1 MAIHQPGGQ
10 PDPGFIFGE
19 MQLFQRSLALKGAI
33 ELDLFTHV
41 GNGARTPAALA
52 AACGASERGLR
63 ILCDYLTICG
73 HLTKHNQAY
82 DLTPTSR
89 SFLHRNSP
97 AYLGSMAGFLIS
109 GFQLAAFRDVAGAVR
124 NGGAAKSEALAPE
137 SPIWVEFARSMA
149 PLMAM
154 VGAAA
159 ASRLIP
165 RDAGPM
171 KILDI
176 AAGHG
181 MYGIAVA
188 QHNPQAEIVAQDWS
202 NVLEVAKEN
211 AAKAGVR
218 ARYQTL
224 PGSAFDVD
232 YGGPYDLVLVPNF
245 AHHFDPPLA
254 TNFFRK
260 CHAALVPGGRIAL
273 IEFVPDED
281 RISPPAQAAFAL
293 TMLVG
298 TPTGDAYTFSEYQ
311 RMLHESGFRNCQ
323 MLGLDDMPQ
332 RLIVAAA

>member
-1 MAIHQPGGQ
+1 MATHQPGGQ
-10 PDPGFIFGE
+10 PDPGFILGE
-19 MQLFQRSLALKGAI
+19 MQLFQRSMAFKGAI
-33 ELDLFTHV
+33 ELDLFTHI
-41 GNGARTPAALA
+41 GNGAKTAAALA
-52 AACGASERGLR
+52 AACSGSERGVR

-73 HLTKHNQAY
+73 HLIKQNDAY

-89 SFLHRNSP
+89 TFLHKSSP
-97 AYLGSMAGFLIS
+97 AYLGSMAGFLMS

-124 NGGAAKSEALAPE
+124 HGGAVKSEALAPE
-137 SPIWVEFARSMA
+137 NPIWVEFARSMA

-165 RDAGPM
+165 QDSGPI

-211 AAKAGVR
+211 AAKAGVST
-218 ARYQTL
+218 RYRTL

-245 AHHFDPPLA
+245 AHHFDPPSA
-254 TNFFRK
+254 TAFFRK
-260 CHAALVPGGRIAL
+260 CHTALGPAGRIAV

-281 RISPPAQAAFAL
+281 RVSPPAQAAFAL

-298 TPTGDAYTFSEYQ
+298 TPAGDAYTFSEYQ
-311 RMLHESGFRNCQ
+311 KMLEAAGFRTCQ
-323 MLGLDDMPQ
+323 MLGLDNIPQ

>member
-1 MAIHQPGGQ
+1 MATQQPGGP

-19 MQLFQRSLALKGAI
+19 LQLFQRSLALKGAI
-33 ELDLFTHV
+33 ELDLFAHI
-41 GNGARTPAALA
+41 GNGSRTPGALA
-52 AACGASERGLR
+52 ASCGASERGVR

-73 HLTKHNQAY
+73 HLTKQDGAY

-89 SFLHRNSP
+89 TFLHKSSP
-97 AYLGSMAGFLIS
+97 AYLGSMAGFLTS

-124 NGGAAKSEALAPE
+124 HGGAVKSEALAPE

-154 VGAAA
+154 AGAAA
-159 ASRLIP
+159 ASRLVP
-165 RDAGPM
+165 PNAGPM

-181 MYGIAVA
+181 MYGIAMA

-202 NVLEVAKEN
+202 SVLEVAKEN
-211 AAKAGVR
+211 AAKAGIR

-245 AHHFDPPLA
+245 AHHFDPPSA
-254 TNFFRK
+254 TSFFRK
-260 CHAALVPGGRIAL
+260 CHAALGRGGRIAL
-273 IEFVPDED
+273 VEFVPDED
-281 RISPPAQAAFAL
+281 RVSPPAQAAFAL

-298 TPTGDAYTFSEYQ
+298 TPAGDAYTFSEYQ
-311 RMLHESGFRNCQ
+311 RMLTEAGFRNCE
-323 MLGLDDMPQ
+323 MLELEKIPQ
-332 RLIVAAA
+332 RLIVAEA

>member
-1 MAIHQPGGQ
+1 MA
-10 PDPGFIFGE
+10 DPGFIFGE
-19 MQLFQRSLALKGAI
+19 MQLFQRSMAFKGAI
-33 ELDLFTHV
+33 ELDLFTRI
-41 GNGARTPAALA
+41 GSGARTAAALA
-52 AACGASERGLR
+52 TVCGASERGVR

-73 HLTKHNQAY
+73 HLTKQDGAY

-89 SFLHRNSP
+89 TFLQKSSP
-97 AYLGSMAGFLIS
+97 AYLGSMAGFLMS

-124 NGGAAKSEALAPE
+124 NGGAVKSEALAPE

-149 PLMAM
+149 PMMSM
-154 VGAAA
+154 VGRAA

-165 RDAGPM
+165 KGAGPM

-181 MYGIAVA
+181 MYGISMALE
-188 QHNPQAEIVAQDWS
+188 NPQAEIVAQDWS

-211 AAKAGVR
+211 AAKAGLG
-218 ARYQTL
+218 ARYHTL
-224 PGSAFDVD
+224 AGSAFDVN

-245 AHHFDPPLA
+245 AHHFDPPTA
-254 TNFFRK
+254 TDFFRK
-260 CHAALVPGGRIAL
+260 CHAALACSGRIAL

-298 TPTGDAYTFSEYQ
+298 TPAGDGAKDGQE
-311 RMLHESGFRNCQ
+311 
-323 MLGLDDMPQ
+323 LG
-332 RLIVAAA
+332 